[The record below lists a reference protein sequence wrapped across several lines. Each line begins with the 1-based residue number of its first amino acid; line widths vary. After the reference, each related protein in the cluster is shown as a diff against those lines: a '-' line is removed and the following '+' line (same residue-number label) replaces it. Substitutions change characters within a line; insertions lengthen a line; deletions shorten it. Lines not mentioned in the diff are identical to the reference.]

1 MEYAKDEVFQIRY
14 NTNLNRLQI
23 GSDRWTSRLLKTVRR
38 HKLITTV
45 IITLM
50 IFGVANVIMIY
61 NFMKI
66 LQNM

>member
-45 IITLM
+45 VVSLII
-50 IFGVANVIMIY
+50 FSVANVIMIY